1 MTKPRGTE
9 HTTLTETASEVV
21 SVLKSLSGIKMIAPG
36 IITQNKGGN
45 AGKRFVT
52 VSITNAGFELLITGQ
67 GVQKVA
73 VHAEKNAV
81 IAILQGLK
89 SSKKL
94 KNFAFKE
101 RERKPGE

>member
-1 MTKPRGTE
+1 MVRPRGTT

-21 SVLKSLSGIKMIAPG
+21 SILKSLQGIKMIAPG

-52 VSITNAGFELLITGQ
+52 ISITQAGFELLITGQ
-67 GVQKVA
+67 GIQKVSI
-73 VHAEKNAV
+73 HAEKNAV
-81 IAILQGLK
+81 VEILEGLK

-94 KNFAFKE
+94 KNFSFKQ
-101 RERKPGE
+101 RDRKPGI